1 MPATKAAPKP
11 VAKIKTAPQA
21 DDSLLG
27 QKVPTFALPT
37 GDGDN
42 VNSKALLG
50 KPYVLYFYPKDDTPS
65 CTVQACN
72 LRDNYSMLFKKGFQI
87 IGISTD
93 TTKSH
98 QKFATK
104 YQLPFPLIPDEDHA
118 IAEKYG
124 VWGLK
129 KFMGREYIG
138 MHRTT
143 FLIDEKGKIKHVIT
157 KPITKK
163 HAQQVLEAWSSE

>member
-1 MPATKAAPKP
+1 MKILTEGTKAPDFKGIDQNGNELRL
-11 VAKIKTAPQA
+11 K
-21 DDSLLG
+21 
-27 QKVPTFALPT
+27 
-37 GDGDN
+37 N
-42 VNSKALLG
+42 YLG
-50 KPYVLYFYPKDDTPS
+50 KKVVLYFYPKDDTPS